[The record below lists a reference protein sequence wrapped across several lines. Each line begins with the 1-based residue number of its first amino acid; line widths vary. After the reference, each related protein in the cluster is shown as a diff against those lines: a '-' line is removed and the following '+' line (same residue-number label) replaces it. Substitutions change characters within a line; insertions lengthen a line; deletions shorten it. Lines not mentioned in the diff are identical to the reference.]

1 MSETEKIP
9 IRIMNMEKKL
19 AAISKWKIDA
29 KDKKEIRD
37 EWLKALQL
45 GELTGKVVKDGG
57 LSVYLSDIKIAL
69 EFFKKPANKLKL
81 EDIKR
86 LHEAMIKDEL
96 THPLKKRVE
105 NVVNG
110 KTIESTITLQK
121 PYSRYKKISIRNS
134 LILYLKWKFD
144 DGAYKFIKILK
155 IRMGGKVKEVDAP
168 PEEEIEKLID
178 GCTENYERFLVCV
191 LFDTGC
197 RAEEF
202 HNIRMEDV
210 LFPKVGENFIKIR
223 LREIYS
229 KTKGR
234 IISCY
239 WKHST
244 KIITDYYN
252 ERLKE
257 GTKPTD
263 PVFTKSYTMMR
274 KFLHR
279 LGLRTLGKSVH
290 YHALRHASA
299 THYIYIIKNDHQ
311 MCYRYAWNFG
321 SPMIQRYSRR
331 RDLSEELD
339 KEVEQ
344 NEMGNLKREIE
355 TIKLASDIKSKEFEK
370 KITELSGALQFS
382 VTEMEQIR
390 EILKI
395 QKAAKN

>member
-1 MSETEKIP
+1 MSEQEKIP
-9 IRIMNMEKKL
+9 IRQLNMEKKL
-19 AAISKWKIDA
+19 AGISKWKIDA
-29 KDKKEIRD
+29 KDKKDVREGWI
-37 EWLKALQL
+37 KALRL

-69 EFFKKPANKLKL
+69 EFFKKPAAKLNL
-81 EDIKR
+81 DDIKR

-96 THPLKKRVE
+96 THPLKKRIE
-105 NVVNG
+105 KDVNG
-110 KTIESTITLQK
+110 QIEDSTITIRK

-168 PEEEIEKLID
+168 PEEEVEKLID
-178 GCTENYERFLVCV
+178 GCTEDYERFFVCV

-210 LFPKVGENFIKIR
+210 LFPKNGENFIKIR
-223 LREIYS
+223 VREAYS

-244 KIITDYYN
+244 KIITEYYN

-257 GTKPTD
+257 GAKPTD
-263 PVFTKSYTMMR
+263 PVFPKSYPMMR

-279 LGLRTLGKSVH
+279 LGIRTLGKSVH

-311 MCYRYAWNFG
+311 MNYRYGWNFG

-344 NEMGNLKREIE
+344 TEMSTLKSEIE
-355 TIKLASDIKSKEFEK
+355 KLKLFGDMKDKEFEK
-370 KITELSGALQFS
+370 MKSEFAKAMQKNA
-382 VTEMEQIR
+382 TEMERIQQIVNDV
-390 EILKI
+390 
-395 QKAAKN
+395 KNN

>member
-1 MSETEKIP
+1 MPEVEKIP
-9 IRIMNMEKKL
+9 IRILNMNKKL
-19 AAISKWKIDA
+19 ASISKWKIDA
-29 KDKKEIRD
+29 KDKKDIKD
-37 EWLKALQL
+37 GWLKALQL

-57 LSVYLSDIKIAL
+57 LSVYLSDVKIAL
-69 EFFKKPANKLKL
+69 EFFKKPVAKIKL

-96 THPLKKRVE
+96 THPLKKRIEKTE
-105 NVVNG
+105 NG
-110 KTIESTITLQK
+110 ITETTTITIQK
-121 PYSRYKKISIRNS
+121 AYSRYKKISIRNS

-144 DGAYKFIKILK
+144 DGAYKFIKILQIK
-155 IRMGGKVKEVDAP
+155 MGGKVKEVDAP
-168 PEEEIEKLID
+168 PEEEVEKLID
-178 GCTENYERFLVCV
+178 GCTENYERYFVCV

-210 LFPKVGENFIKIR
+210 LFPKTGENFIKIR
-223 LREIYS
+223 VREAYS

-244 KIITDYYN
+244 KIITEYYN

-257 GTKPTD
+257 GAKPTE
-263 PVFTKSYTMMR
+263 PVFPKSYPMMR

-311 MCYRYAWNFG
+311 MNYRYGWSFG

-344 NEMGNLKREIE
+344 NEMGGLKHEIE
-355 TIKLASDIKSKEFEK
+355 TMKLASDMKNKEFEK
-370 KITELSGALQFS
+370 KIAELLSAIQS
-382 VTEMEQIR
+382 NAVDMEQIR
-390 EILKI
+390 EMSKI
-395 QKAAKN
+395 SKAAKT

>member
-1 MSETEKIP
+1 MSEQEKIP
-9 IRIMNMEKKL
+9 IRQLNMDKKM
-19 AAISKWKIDA
+19 AGISKWKIDA
-29 KDKKEIRD
+29 KDKKEVKDGWI
-37 EWLKALQL
+37 KALRL

-69 EFFKKPANKLKL
+69 EFFKKPTAKLTL
-81 EDIKR
+81 DDIKR

-96 THPLKKRVE
+96 THPLKKRVDKE
-105 NVVNG
+105 ING
-110 KTIESTITLQK
+110 KIETSTITIKK

-155 IRMGGKVKEVDAP
+155 IKMGGKVKEVDAP
-168 PEEEIEKLID
+168 PEEEVEKLID
-178 GCTENYERFLVCV
+178 ACTENYERFFVCA

-210 LFPKVGENFIKIR
+210 LFPKTGENFIKIR
-223 LREIYS
+223 VREAYS

-234 IISCY
+234 VISCY

-257 GTKPTD
+257 GAKPTD
-263 PVFTKSYTMMR
+263 PVFPKTYPMMR

-279 LGLRTLGKSVH
+279 LGLRALGKSIH

-311 MCYRYAWNFG
+311 MNYRYGWNFG

-344 NEMGNLKREIE
+344 TEMSTLKSEIE
-355 TIKLASDIKSKEFEK
+355 KLKLSGDMKDKEFEK
-370 KITELSGALQFS
+370 MKSEFAKAMQKNAA
-382 VTEMEQIR
+382 EMER
-390 EILKI
+390 I
-395 QKAAKN
+395 QLIVKDIKST